1 MDKIVLHRLKE
12 GDGNDNG
19 DREGIESHWKGEWIV
34 YDKESA
40 MKLRSPEC
48 RTVGR
53 FLGTIPQH
61 PSQNAFLV
69 LPMVISGEA
78 GRLLIRKDLAV
89 DANCKDYTSSDDWGR
104 TDVGNN
110 DVTFERLWNMGLY
123 ITDGAKFGARWMA
136 YEGDPLTYHA
146 LFAVETLDKPV
157 PLSQLVSFTR
167 VCHTAKKIPLIAE
180 GGNTFVTLD
189 WKNFY

>member
-1 MDKIVLHRLKE
+1 MSIVLHRL
-12 GDGNDNG
+12 GDNG
-19 DREGIESHWKGEWIV
+19 GEDNSGNSENSEKQWQGEWIV

-48 RTVGR
+48 RIVGR

-61 PSQNAFLV
+61 PSQNSFLV

-78 GRLLIRKDLAV
+78 GRLLIRKGLAV
-89 DANCKDYTSSDDWGR
+89 DAEHSNSGACSKKYDSF
-104 TDVGNN
+104 
-110 DVTFERLWNMGLY
+110 FEKLWERGLY

-146 LFAVETLDKPV
+146 TFAVEVLDKPV

-167 VCHTAKKIPLIAE
+167 VCHTAKKIPLVAE
-180 GGNTFVTLD
+180 SGSDFITLD
-189 WKNFY
+189 WKNFC

>member
-1 MDKIVLHRLKE
+1 MSAIVLHRLGGDNRGSDGKDEEKE
-12 GDGNDNG
+12 WN
-19 DREGIESHWKGEWIV
+19 GEWVV

-40 MKLRSPEC
+40 VRLRSPEC
-48 RTVGR
+48 RVVGR

-78 GRLLIRKDLAV
+78 GRLLIRKGLAV
-89 DANCKDYTSSDDWGR
+89 DSSWEKSGRRNERVGDYDKS
-104 TDVGNN
+104 
-110 DVTFERLWNMGLY
+110 FEKLWERGLY

-146 LFAVETLDKPV
+146 MFAVEVVDKPV

-167 VCHTAKKIPLIAE
+167 VCHTAKKIPLVTESGDA
-180 GGNTFVTLD
+180 FVTLD